1 LAKFSSTR
9 PKKKPPV
16 KAAISQFKYDVG
28 TFTKGLSATL
38 KGEDFVDPNPEK
50 TAKTKAAHEK
60 AHSSKDDRR
69 PRPSGKPGPTRAQLK
84 AAAKKRYRAEAQ
96 ARRKKF
102 EKEKGERVAAM
113 KKKRAKLLNLA

>member
-1 LAKFSSTR
+1 MAKISSTK

-16 KAAISQFKYDVG
+16 KAAISQLKYDVG
-28 TFTKGLSATL
+28 VFTKGLSATL
-38 KGEDFVDPNPEK
+38 KGEDFKDPNPEK
-50 TAKTKAAHEK
+50 TAKSKAAHEK

-69 PRPSGKPGPTRAQLK
+69 PAGKPGPTRAQLK